1 MWKVPCQEYRHGESL
16 EMENVSWTLQ
26 AEEGWKCAGRE
37 GGVASGSLTCFYC
50 CSVETS
56 KNSVAEVFFL
66 SFPLATRQH
75 ACRLSSCRKKE
86 KSSDFYMNSVK
97 SHLSPL
103 FQQNEILIPENRM
116 MTPLTVTT

>member
-1 MWKVPCQEYRHGESL
+1 MLIFTCGKFPVRSRHGESL

-56 KNSVAEVFFL
+56 KNSVAEDGKKFFL
-66 SFPLATRQH
+66 FFFLFP
-75 ACRLSSCRKKE
+75 AC
-86 KSSDFYMNSVK
+86 N
-97 SHLSPL
+97 
-103 FQQNEILIPENRM
+103 
-116 MTPLTVTT
+116 